1 MTKTK
6 KSQFGELS
14 PKYSFVLNPYPDL
27 RFYRCPFCGDKTGQ
41 RKIPLLIHVKPV
53 HSIALN
59 YTCRYC
65 PTCDLLIVHKHDL
78 EHLLTDM
85 FCQYDPGVV
94 GNEYLIIG
102 TVEKSA
108 WREGLR
114 HPKMGAEILPHVS
127 DFTEYYKELRV
138 THRGWYP
145 AGQEPQMM
153 EPPVSKEWVKFKPD
167 RQGSWSTKNH

>member
-1 MTKTK
+1 
-6 KSQFGELS
+6 
-14 PKYSFVLNPYPDL
+14 
-27 RFYRCPFCGDKTGQ
+27 
-41 RKIPLLIHVKPV
+41 
-53 HSIALN
+53 
-59 YTCRYC
+59 
-65 PTCDLLIVHKHDL
+65 
-78 EHLLTDM
+78 M
-85 FCQYDPGVV
+85 FCQYDPGAVW
-94 GNEYLIIG
+94 NEYLIIG
-102 TVEKSA
+102 TVEKTA

-114 HPKMGAEILPHVS
+114 RPKVGAEILPHVS